1 MTMLIGWLLLTWSI
15 AIFLI
20 LVLGWE
26 FSAKEKFLMCVG
38 FCLLLLAISVGAF
51 FDYRWK
57 VI

>member
-26 FSAKEKFLMCVG
+26 FSGKEKFLMCVG
-38 FCLLLLAISVGAF
+38 FCFLLLVISVGVF
-51 FDYRWK
+51 LITGGK
-57 VI
+57 

>member
-51 FDYRWK
+51 LITGGK
-57 VI
+57 